1 MAQYDTTWFEKGL
14 AELEITLNEKQI
26 EQFLTYYELLVEW
39 NKVMNLTAITEY
51 EEVITKHFLDSVAS
65 VKVCDYSKPMKI
77 LDLGTGAGFPGI
89 PLKIAFPD
97 QEIVLLDSLNKRVK
111 FLNTVIE
118 TLGLTGIRAIHG
130 RAEDYARQADYR
142 ERFDLC
148 VSRAVA
154 NLSTLS
160 EYCLPYVKVGGHF
173 IPYKSG
179 KIQEELTEAKTAIKI
194 LGGNLEKTEKFQ
206 LADTDMESEK
216 PNQPAKNSQEK
227 PACHP
232 KNQSN
237 KTRKETPSEAEKRLE
252 TGFFC
257 ISQQQLLAHSKKR
270 EYGGIRGE

>member
-51 EEVITKHFLDSVAS
+51 EEVINKHFLDSVAS

-89 PLKIAFPD
+89 PLKIAFPE

-130 RAEDYARQADYR
+130 RAEDYAKQKEHR
-142 ERFDLC
+142 EKYDFC

-160 EYCLPYVKVGGHF
+160 EYCIPFVKEGGSF
-173 IPYKSG
+173 ISYKSG
-179 KIQEELTEAKTAIKI
+179 KIDEELSQAENAVKI
-194 LGGNLEKTEKFQ
+194 LGGKVQNVVKFP
-206 LADTDMESEK
+206 LVDTDMDRSFVVIKKMK
-216 PNQPAKNSQEK
+216 PTAKKYPRKAGLPAKE
-227 PACHP
+227 P
-232 KNQSN
+232 
-237 KTRKETPSEAEKRLE
+237 
-252 TGFFC
+252 
-257 ISQQQLLAHSKKR
+257 LA
-270 EYGGIRGE
+270 

>member
-65 VKVCDYSKPMKI
+65 VKVCDYS
-77 LDLGTGAGFPGI
+77 I
-89 PLKIAFPD
+89 PLKIAFPE

-130 RAEDYARQADYR
+130 RAEDYARHADYR
-142 ERFDLC
+142 EQFDLC

-160 EYCLPYVKVGGHF
+160 EYCLPYVKTGGHF

-179 KIQEELTEAKTAIKI
+179 RIQEELTEAKTAIKI
-194 LGGNLEKTEKFQ
+194 LGGSLEKTEKFQ
-206 LADTDMESEK
+206 LADTDMERSFVVIRK
-216 PNQPAKNSQEK
+216 IQPTGKK
-227 PACHP
+227 FP
-232 KNQSN
+232 
-237 KTRKETPSEAEKRLE
+237 RKAGLPSKEPIK
-252 TGFFC
+252 
-257 ISQQQLLAHSKKR
+257 
-270 EYGGIRGE
+270 